1 MTADS
6 ACLFVAATGIRPQG
20 QLAYTK
26 ALSAS
31 FGAMGF
37 ENHPLRVLAKALR
50 GGGAA
55 IPDSQATPLEKQ
67 KLVSHARLQQPSVH
81 LALLVAWK
89 TASRWAEVADLS
101 SAQFLLVTQKEVI
114 VDWFQTPKGRTHDPF
129 KASRFAVIQGPL
141 TTEIAMLFRKCAPFA
156 PLTRLTTSALDSLWG
171 QSVQMQGYTAHSI
184 KRGAVKHLLPLLTSG
199 KLSPHL
205 VDRLTKHEEEGG
217 PGTLSRTTLRSTG
230 PGPFASVPFTVL
242 EEKDGALRQ
251 RFILWTVDGN
261 RAAHERGYEAHV
273 PLGHVSAYLG
283 ASREECGS
291 TRDFKTG
298 FYAIEIPP
306 ESRHLFRF
314 ADSGGGWWELLR
326 LPMGHSCAPEI
337 MHTLAAVA
345 GGHADYVLPQFA
357 ERDVTV
363 DIWVDN
369 IRYAGKRSAVQL
381 ATRRLDQTAADCDLT
396 WKPSDSQTAA
406 TR

>member
-217 PGTLSRTTLRSTG
+217 PGTLSRTTLRYAGGDVDLARALETG
-230 PGPFASVPFTVL
+230 KVT
-242 EEKDGALRQ
+242 
-251 RFILWTVDGN
+251 
-261 RAAHERGYEAHV
+261 
-273 PLGHVSAYLG
+273 
-283 ASREECGS
+283 
-291 TRDFKTG
+291 
-298 FYAIEIPP
+298 
-306 ESRHLFRF
+306 RHL
-314 ADSGGGWWELLR
+314 
-326 LPMGHSCAPEI
+326 
-337 MHTLAAVA
+337 
-345 GGHADYVLPQFA
+345 
-357 ERDVTV
+357 
-363 DIWVDN
+363 
-369 IRYAGKRSAVQL
+369 
-381 ATRRLDQTAADCDLT
+381 
-396 WKPSDSQTAA
+396 
-406 TR
+406 